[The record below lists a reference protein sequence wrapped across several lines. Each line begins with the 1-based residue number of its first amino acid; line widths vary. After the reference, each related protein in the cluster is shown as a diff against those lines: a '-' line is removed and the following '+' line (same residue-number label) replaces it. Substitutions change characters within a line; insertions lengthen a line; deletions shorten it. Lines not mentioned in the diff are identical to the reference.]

1 MIHPVLRTVFYYIFV
16 STFKTLIP
24 TLAKKNILV
33 IEDNHAILDVITL
46 ILESEAFNVAGL
58 NKGADFINH
67 VHEFGPDVIIMDI
80 MLPDADGR
88 LLLKE
93 LKDTQSTQHIPV
105 LMISAR
111 YNANNY
117 MLDETAA
124 DDFMA
129 KPFNIDDL
137 MDKIYALLRK

>member
-1 MIHPVLRTVFYYIFV
+1 
-16 STFKTLIP
+16 
-24 TLAKKNILV
+24 LAKKNILV

-58 NKGADFINH
+58 NKGADFISH
-67 VHEFGPDVIIMDI
+67 VHDFNPDVIIMDI
-80 MLPDADGR
+80 MLPDTDGR

-93 LKDTQSTQHIPV
+93 IKATSTTQHIPV

-111 YNANNY
+111 YNATNY
-117 MLDETAA
+117 SLDDVTA

-137 MDKIYALLRK
+137 MDKIYALLKKGIN

>member
-1 MIHPVLRTVFYYIFV
+1 M
-16 STFKTLIP
+16 
-24 TLAKKNILV
+24 AKKNILV

-46 ILESEAFNVAGL
+46 ILESEAFHVAGL

-67 VHEFGPDVIIMDI
+67 VQEFKPDVIIMDI
-80 MLPDADGR
+80 MLPDVDGR
-88 LLLKE
+88 TLLKE
-93 LKDTQSTQHIPV
+93 LKDIQSTRHIPV

-117 MLDETAA
+117 TLDGVEA

-129 KPFNIDDL
+129 KPFNIDEL

>member
-1 MIHPVLRTVFYYIFV
+1 M
-16 STFKTLIP
+16 S
-24 TLAKKNILV
+24 KKNILV

-67 VHEFGPDVIIMDI
+67 VTEFNPDVIIMDI
-80 MLPDADGR
+80 MLPDVDGR
-88 LLLKE
+88 VLLKE
-93 LKDTQSTQHIPV
+93 LKEKSSTSHIPV

-111 YNANNY
+111 YNSTNY
-117 MLDETAA
+117 TLDGVSA

-129 KPFNIDDL
+129 KPFNIDEL
-137 MDKIYALLRK
+137 MDKIYALLKKTN

>member
-1 MIHPVLRTVFYYIFV
+1 MFENLKQP
-16 STFKTLIP
+16 SE

-58 NKGADFINH
+58 NNGTDFIGH
-67 VHEFGPDVIIMDI
+67 VQQFSPDVIIMDI
-80 MLPDADGR
+80 MLPDIDGR
-88 LLLKE
+88 TLLKE
-93 LKDTQSTQHIPV
+93 IKETASTSHIPV

-111 YNANNY
+111 YNSTNY
-117 MLDETAA
+117 TLDGISA

-129 KPFNIDDL
+129 KPFNIDEL
-137 MDKIYALLRK
+137 MDKIYALLKK

>member
-1 MIHPVLRTVFYYIFV
+1 M
-16 STFKTLIP
+16 
-24 TLAKKNILV
+24 
-33 IEDNHAILDVITL
+33 
-46 ILESEAFNVAGL
+46 AGL
-58 NKGADFINH
+58 NKGADFISH
-67 VHEFGPDVIIMDI
+67 VHGFNPDVIIMDI
-80 MLPDADGR
+80 MLPDTDGR

-93 LKDTQSTQHIPV
+93 IKGTDTTQHIPV

-117 MLDETAA
+117 SLDGVLA

-137 MDKIYALLRK
+137 MDKIYALLKKGVN